1 MQTWD
6 QTKLNQE
13 SNQEMP
19 APSTEEAAK
28 EPTRLE
34 FERLPDEE
42 EDFEE

>member
-1 MQTWD
+1 
-6 QTKLNQE
+6 
-13 SNQEMP
+13 MP